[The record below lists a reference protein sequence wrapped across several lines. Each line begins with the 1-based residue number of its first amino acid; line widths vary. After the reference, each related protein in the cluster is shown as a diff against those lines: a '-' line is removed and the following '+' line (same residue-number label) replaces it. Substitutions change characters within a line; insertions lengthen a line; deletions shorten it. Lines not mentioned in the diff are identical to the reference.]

1 MAMPSR
7 SVCMENS
14 TGIAP
19 NDMGTL
25 HSSPRQEAAPFQ
37 PHDEI
42 TVFIDGALGELGDGR
57 HFGDDLA
64 NARRTVFCL
73 HSKHLPQVRI
83 LHHDLRRRRK
93 GCFEEIFGR
102 KSARFRPACR
112 GDGSWSRLAHE
123 STFAGPT

>member
-42 TVFIDGALGELGDGR
+42 TVFIDER
-57 HFGDDLA
+57 S
-64 NARRTVFCL
+64 T
-73 HSKHLPQVRI
+73 
-83 LHHDLRRRRK
+83 
-93 GCFEEIFGR
+93 
-102 KSARFRPACR
+102 RFRLACR